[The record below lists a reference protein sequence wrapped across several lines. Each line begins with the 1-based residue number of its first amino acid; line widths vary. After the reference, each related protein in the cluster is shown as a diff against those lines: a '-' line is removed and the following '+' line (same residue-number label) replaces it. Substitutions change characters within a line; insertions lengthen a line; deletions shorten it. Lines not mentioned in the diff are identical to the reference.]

1 MGVVYLAG
9 LLVALTGMVLLD
21 RRFRFFYWSNAKRAG
36 IVHAIGIAFFLVW
49 DLFGIGQGLFFRGET
64 SFMTGILLGPELPL
78 EELFFLALLTYMT
91 MNLFAAATQFFA
103 RREERAA
110 AASGAPSGATDAN
123 AESHA
128 RDETS

>member
-9 LLVALTGMVLLD
+9 LLVALTGMMLLD
-21 RRFRFFYWSNAKRAG
+21 RRFRFFYWANAKRAVIVHVIG
-36 IVHAIGIAFFLVW
+36 IVFFLVW
-49 DLFGIGQGLFFRGET
+49 DVYGIGQGLFFRGET

-103 RREERAA
+103 RREERAPA
-110 AASGAPSGATDAN
+110 ASGVASGAPEADAG
-123 AESHA
+123 SHA
-128 RDETS
+128 KDGAS